1 MMRYIFIAAL
11 MFMGTFVTAQ
21 TDTLDNFFNASGA
34 TLLPSPN
41 GGYLSGSN
49 GYNDSEKLQSF
60 FPVGTYSILGIISW
74 NGKVVNQSNQTNSK
88 VCFKVTTLDTSAVS
102 TFPFFKGPT
111 TTIDSVYLP
120 IDQLQEGA
128 SFPMDMQ
135 FIPFANP
142 VLVTSPYLIGF
153 NLDSLYRNSEEE
165 LVDSFAVITTAI
177 DSEFV
182 TGYSWE
188 KWNGLYK
195 RIVDSWGLELD
206 FALFPVIDTTL
217 NHINKNITVK
227 RILAYPNPTDRL
239 VIIQCDKDNTYE
251 LAELYDLRGNLVWKQ
266 KISTYLSRHELE
278 FNGVLTGVYSLRLSG
293 NQSIGICPIM
303 IR

>member
-1 MMRYIFIAAL
+1 MRYIFISIL
-11 MFMGTFVTAQ
+11 LLIGTFVAAQ
-21 TDTLDNFFNASGA
+21 TDTLDNYFNASGA
-34 TLLPSPN
+34 TLVPSPN

-60 FPVGTYSILGIISW
+60 FPIGTYSILGVISW
-74 NGKVVNQSNQTNSK
+74 NGKVVSQSNESNSK
-88 VCFKVTTLDTSAVS
+88 VCFKVKTLDTSAVS

-111 TTIDSVYLP
+111 NTIDSVFIN
-120 IDQLQEGA
+120 IDQLQEGS
-128 SFPMDMQ
+128 SFPQDVQ
-135 FIPFANP
+135 FIPFINP
-142 VLVTSPYLIGF
+142 VLVTGPYLIGF
-153 NLDSLYRNSEEE
+153 SLDSLYRTSEGA
-165 LVDSFAVITTAI
+165 LIDSFAVMTTAI

-217 NHINKNITVK
+217 NYIDKNIKINRLT
-227 RILAYPNPTDRL
+227 AYPNPTEL
-239 VIIQCDKDNTYE
+239 GITIQCDKNNTYQ
-251 LAELYDLRGNLVWKQ
+251 LAELHDLRGNLVWKQ
-266 KISTYLSRHELE
+266 KITPYLSSHKFE
-278 FNGVLTGVYSLRLSG
+278 FIDIPTGLYSLRLSG
-293 NQSIGICPIM
+293 NQSIGVCPIM